1 MGQCE
6 TRRRVLALFDR
17 THERNVAHHDDPRH
31 GLAIAV
37 RRRQI
42 ELEPAQLRL
51 AIGLLRELLPV
62 DVQVECDE
70 VEDCQNTPAA
80 CQRSA
85 SGRRARDEDRA
96 QMRHLE
102 DLRPTSTE

>member
-1 MGQCE
+1 MAGGLDGGFW
-6 TRRRVLALFDR
+6 RFRP

-31 GLAIAV
+31 SLAIAV

-62 DVQVECDE
+62 DVQVECDQ
-70 VEDCQNTPAA
+70 VEDCP
-80 CQRSA
+80 RA
-85 SGRRARDEDRA
+85 SSSVSEV
-96 QMRHLE
+96 
-102 DLRPTSTE
+102 SV